1 VPVRI
6 EGPQRSRLGYL
17 TAAQI
22 KKALF
27 PKVRVTFLPPRK
39 LSVDPELKGKTRRQA
54 AGLALQDIMVDTAVE
69 TARCDRT
76 LFAALADAKHTRD
89 TGKPAVADPL
99 GTKLS
104 YAKLILGAQVLGRKL
119 EGFAPPGAAIGVMC
133 PTRPASPSPSSP
145 CNRSAAC
152 RR

>member
-1 VPVRI
+1 M
-6 EGPQRSRLGYL
+6 
-17 TAAQI
+17 
-22 KKALF
+22 
-27 PKVRVTFLPPRK
+27 
-39 LSVDPELKGKTRRQA
+39 KGRQRRQA

-76 LFAALADAKHTRD
+76 LFQALADAKHTRD

-119 EGFAPPGAAIGVMC
+119 EGFAPSGAAIGAML
-133 PTRPASPSPSSP
+133 P
-145 CNRSAAC
+145 NSAGVAVTFFALQSLAP
-152 RR
+152 